1 MSQLPQSD
9 TSNNTQLANAF
20 KKDEQ
25 SESLESLGFS
35 NTTAIPKTPVDT
47 STMLSQNRSSDM
59 KKNLKLYLTLGL
71 IAIVAGIGTG
81 YGGYKLQAQTGSG
94 STATRN
100 QTGIQKV
107 AEGTVSVGDVFGV
120 NDTDTF
126 SDSAQGYLEAGGLD
140 GEGSH
145 RLLRPGGESQTVYLT
160 SSVTDLDPLV
170 GMEVKVYGETFKGQ
184 KAGWLMDVG
193 RVEVL
198 KTKGDRPITE

>member
-1 MSQLPQSD
+1 MVQSTQSD
-9 TSNNTQLANAF
+9 TSSNNSFAQAF
-20 KKDEQ
+20 KDG
-25 SESLESLGFS
+25 STDSLSNLGYTNES
-35 NTTAIPKTPVDT
+35 NIPKTPVDT
-47 STMLSQNRSSDM
+47 SNMLSQNQSSDM
-59 KKNLKLYLTLGL
+59 KKNLKLYLILGA

-81 YGGYKLQAQTGSG
+81 YGGYKLQSQTGSG
-94 STATRN
+94 AGRQNNNSE
-100 QTGIQKV
+100 IQKV

-120 NDTDTF
+120 NDTETF
-126 SDSAQGYLEAGGLD
+126 GDSAQGYLEAGGLD

-170 GMEVKVYGETFKGQ
+170 GMEVKVHGETFKGQ